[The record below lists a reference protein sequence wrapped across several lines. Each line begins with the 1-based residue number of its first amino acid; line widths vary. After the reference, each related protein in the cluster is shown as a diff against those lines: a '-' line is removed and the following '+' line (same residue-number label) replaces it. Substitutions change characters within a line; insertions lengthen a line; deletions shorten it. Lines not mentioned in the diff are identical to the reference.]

1 MGIDVATYALPR
13 LLTTRGTTVYHII
26 FIRNPILI
34 KLGFTVAVKHTRDF
48 HPPRFTA
55 LPAAPISYSV
65 VPAGIAGTQ
74 KPRMATQAHPCD
86 QDTGNPCRYDA
97 ASFS

>member
-34 KLGFTVAVKHTRDF
+34 KLGFTVAVKHTRTKGAIKMLGHLDEIVNLDIKF
-48 HPPRFTA
+48 FQHQVRLSEDIIFSP
-55 LPAAPISYSV
+55 
-65 VPAGIAGTQ
+65 TQ
-74 KPRMATQAHPCD
+74 LLD
-86 QDTGNPCRYDA
+86 V
-97 ASFS
+97 